1 MPVKIELE
9 QREITI
15 ILKALQEQPYNRVA
29 AIIHKI
35 TNQIANQI
43 ANQNVDQTARNES
56 T

>member
-29 AIIHKI
+29 ALIRKI
-35 TNQIANQI
+35 
-43 ANQNVDQTARNES
+43 VDQTAQAKTE
-56 T
+56 

>member
-9 QREITI
+9 PREVTI

-35 TNQIANQI
+35 VNQTTQ
-43 ANQNVDQTARNES
+43 QQVER
-56 T
+56 

>member
-35 TNQIANQI
+35 VNQTTQQQAEQ
-43 ANQNVDQTARNES
+43 
-56 T
+56 